1 LLEIPIPD
9 IEDVEIRNVN
19 SLPENNEILNSLVA
33 NHSLQEG
40 IEEVVAISRK
50 NSLFED
56 SEE

>member
-1 LLEIPIPD
+1 LLEIPKPD